1 MGAMGCAKSVIDID
15 IAEFGELFRKLRIVL
30 LLFGMEAQILEH
42 QHAARWQIR
51 DHLLDFRSDAVR
63 PKLDCF
69 AKKIAQTRGHRFQ
82 AVLRVGLAFRPP
94 EMRRE
99 NKLSV
104 LFDDIPNGGER
115 RLYACVIRDLAIGE
129 RNVEVHAH
137 KDTAALQIEIRNP
150 EFIHYFITS
159 LMTSRSLQLKPHS
172 LSYQENTL
180 TSRSPIAF
188 VSGPSTIEE

>member
-1 MGAMGCAKSVIDID
+1 
-15 IAEFGELFRKLRIVL
+15 
-30 LLFGMEAQILEH
+30 MEAQILEH

-69 AKKIAQTRGHRFQ
+69 PKKIAQTRGHRFQ

-115 RLYACVIRDLAIGE
+115 RLYACIISNFVMGVRY
-129 RNVEVHAH
+129 VEMYA
-137 KDTAALQIEIRNP
+137 Q
-150 EFIHYFITS
+150 
-159 LMTSRSLQLKPHS
+159 
-172 LSYQENTL
+172 
-180 TSRSPIAF
+180 
-188 VSGPSTIEE
+188 

>member
-1 MGAMGCAKSVIDID
+1 
-15 IAEFGELFRKLRIVL
+15 
-30 LLFGMEAQILEH
+30 
-42 QHAARWQIR
+42 
-51 DHLLDFRSDAVR
+51 FRSDAVR
-63 PKLDCF
+63 RKLDCF

-129 RNVEVHAH
+129 RYVDVHGH
-137 KDTAALQIEIRNP
+137 EETSALQSEIPNP
-150 EFIHYFITS
+150 E
-159 LMTSRSLQLKPHS
+159 LL
-172 LSYQENTL
+172 
-180 TSRSPIAF
+180 
-188 VSGPSTIEE
+188 